1 MKLEDD
7 VTLGYPS
14 LRRGLRLG
22 SDRHCEEGVSPTK
35 QSQPCDR
42 DCFGVVTPRNDDVI
56 GSGDTGQATAHGH
69 TSKESQTGAGEI
81 LRFAQDDNER
91 IDKVQNDS
99 TGLARIASAFASA
112 RAEGRAALMP
122 YFTLGYPDIPASEAV
137 VRAIAAAGADLIE
150 LGVPFSDPLADGPTI
165 QHSTQ
170 VALEQGMTLARGLAL
185 TSRLRSAG
193 VTQPLLLMG
202 YVNPILAYGMVRYAA
217 DAAAAGA
224 DGFIVP
230 DLPPEEAGEL
240 EAVCRAHGLA
250 LVFLL
255 APTSTPER
263 IAAVVSHATGFVYL
277 VSLAGVT
284 GARDQLPPDLA
295 AFVGRVRA
303 ATGLPLAVGFGIAT
317 PEHAAAV
324 GALADGV
331 IVGSALI
338 KAAGAADDPA
348 AAASRFVRALSE
360 ALRSATTLSA
370 RLTAT
375 EITED

>member
-1 MKLEDD
+1 M
-7 VTLGYPS
+7 S
-14 LRRGLRLG
+14 
-22 SDRHCEEGVSPTK
+22 
-35 QSQPCDR
+35 
-42 DCFGVVTPRNDDVI
+42 
-56 GSGDTGQATAHGH
+56 
-69 TSKESQTGAGEI
+69 
-81 LRFAQDDNER
+81 QDD
-91 IDKVQNDS
+91 KSQDS
-99 TGLARIASAFASA
+99 TTGLARIASAFASA

-122 YFTLGYPDIPASEAV
+122 YFTLGYPDIPTSEAV
-137 VRAIAAAGADLIE
+137 VAAIAAAGADLIE

-185 TSRLRSAG
+185 TRRLRAAG
-193 VTQPLLLMG
+193 VAQPLLLMG
-202 YVNPILAYGMVRYAA
+202 YANPILAYGVPRCVA

-230 DLPPEEAGEL
+230 DLPPEEAADL
-240 EAVCRAHGLA
+240 EAACRAHGLA

-263 IAAVVSHATGFVYL
+263 IAAVAGRGTGFVYL

-284 GARDQLPPDLA
+284 GARDRLPPDLA
-295 AFVGRVRA
+295 AFVGRVRG
-303 ATGLPLAVGFGIAT
+303 ATDMPLAVGFGIAT

-338 KAAGAADDPA
+338 NAAGRAADPA
-348 AAASRFVRALSE
+348 AAAGAFVRSLRTALEGSAHGGSTVHGSDVRLHARRVGDGVSTSSGCGSE
-360 ALRSATTLSA
+360 FCMSGCHSETPRAPVK
-370 RLTAT
+370 
-375 EITED
+375 

>member
-1 MKLEDD
+1 M
-7 VTLGYPS
+7 T
-14 LRRGLRLG
+14 
-22 SDRHCEEGVSPTK
+22 HH
-35 QSQPCDR
+35 
-42 DCFGVVTPRNDDVI
+42 DDVI
-56 GSGDTGQATAHGH
+56 LSGHASQPAAHGQ
-69 TSKESQTGAGEI
+69 TSEESPEQANEI
-81 LRFAQDDNER
+81 LRFAQDDKSHNEP
-91 IDKVQNDS
+91 S
-99 TGLARIASAFASA
+99 GLARIAAAFAAA

-122 YFTLGYPDIPASEAV
+122 YFTLGYPDIPTSEAV

-170 VALEQGMTLARGLAL
+170 VALEQGMTLAHGLAL
-185 TSRLRSAG
+185 TSRLRAAG
-193 VTQPLLLMG
+193 VAQPLLLMG
-202 YVNPILAYGMVRYAA
+202 YVNPILAYGVARYVA

-240 EAVCRAHGLA
+240 EAACRAHGLA

-295 AFVGRVRA
+295 AFVGRVRG

-338 KAAGAADDPA
+338 KAVGAAADPA
-348 AAASRFVRALSE
+348 AAAGRFVRALRE
-360 ALRSATTLSA
+360 ALRRATNMSA
-370 RLTAT
+370 RLSATEVT
-375 EITED
+375 EITEG

>member
-1 MKLEDD
+1 MKQDED
-7 VTLGYPS
+7 VILGYPS
-14 LRRGLRLG
+14 RSDGICPG

-42 DCFGVVTPRNDDVI
+42 DCFGVATPRNDDATS
-56 GSGDTGQATAHGH
+56 SGDTGQLAARGQ
-69 TSKESQTGAGEI
+69 TSDREASLWEESPTPAGEI
-81 LRFAQDDNER
+81 LRFAQDDKR
-91 IDKVQNDS
+91 RTQP
-99 TGLARIASAFASA
+99 TGLARIASAFAAA

-122 YFTLGYPDIPASEAV
+122 YFTLGYPDIAAFEAV

-170 VALEQGMTLARGLAL
+170 VALEQGMTLAHGLAL
-185 TSRLRSAG
+185 THRLRAAG

-202 YVNPILAYGMVRYAA
+202 YVNPILAYGVSRYVK
-217 DAAAAGA
+217 DAAVAGA

-240 EAVCRAHGLA
+240 EAACRVHGLA

-263 IAAVVSHATGFVYL
+263 IAAVVSHTTGFVYL

-317 PEHAAAV
+317 PEHASAV

-338 KAAGAADDPA
+338 KAVGAAADPA
-348 AAASRFVRALSE
+348 AAAGRFVRALRE
-360 ALRSATTLSA
+360 ALRRATNTSA
-370 RLTAT
+370 RL
-375 EITED
+375 

>member
-1 MKLEDD
+1 MSQEDN
-7 VTLGYPS
+7 VMLNGLTAQGA
-14 LRRGLRLG
+14 LRRATSEASRPATGLFVGVDSSSSLSYRPAQ
-22 SDRHCEEGVSPTK
+22 SDK
-35 QSQPCDR
+35 
-42 DCFGVVTPRNDDVI
+42 
-56 GSGDTGQATAHGH
+56 GD
-69 TSKESQTGAGEI
+69 
-81 LRFAQDDNER
+81 
-91 IDKVQNDS
+91 
-99 TGLARIASAFASA
+99 GLARIASAFAAA

-122 YFTLGYPDIPASEAV
+122 YFTLGYPDIATSEAV

-170 VALEQGMTLARGLAL
+170 VALEQGMTLARGLTL
-185 TSRLRSAG
+185 VGRLRTAG

-202 YVNPILAYGMVRYAA
+202 YVNPILAYGVTRYVA

-230 DLPPEEAGEL
+230 DLPPEEARDL
-240 EAVCRAHGLA
+240 EAACRAHGLA

-263 IAAVVSHATGFVYL
+263 IAAVASHTTGFVYL

-284 GARDQLPPDLA
+284 GARDRLPLDLA
-295 AFVGRVRA
+295 AFVGRVRG

-317 PEHAAAV
+317 PEHASAV

-338 KAAGAADDPA
+338 SQVGRATDPVAAAGA
-348 AAASRFVRALSE
+348 FVRTLRGAL
-360 ALRSATTLSA
+360 
-370 RLTAT
+370 T
-375 EITED
+375 EG

>member
-1 MKLEDD
+1 MSQEDY
-7 VTLGYPS
+7 VMLNGLTTQGA
-14 LRRGLRLG
+14 LRRVASEASRPATGLFAGVDSSSSLSHRPAQ
-22 SDRHCEEGVSPTK
+22 SDK
-35 QSQPCDR
+35 R
-42 DCFGVVTPRNDDVI
+42 D
-56 GSGDTGQATAHGH
+56 
-69 TSKESQTGAGEI
+69 
-81 LRFAQDDNER
+81 
-91 IDKVQNDS
+91 
-99 TGLARIASAFASA
+99 GLARIASAFAYA

-122 YFTLGYPDIPASEAV
+122 YFTLGYPDIPTSEAV

-170 VALEQGMTLARGLAL
+170 VALEQGMTLIRGLAL
-185 TSRLRSAG
+185 TSRLREAG

-202 YVNPILAYGMVRYAA
+202 YVNPILAYGVRRYVA

-240 EAVCRAHGLA
+240 EAACRAHGLA
-250 LVFLL
+250 LIFLL

-263 IAAVVSHATGFVYL
+263 IAAVASHATGFVYL
-277 VSLAGVT
+277 VSLVGVT

-295 AFVGRVRA
+295 AFVDRVRG
-303 ATGLPLAVGFGIAT
+303 ATSLPLAVGFGIAT

-338 KAAGAADDPA
+338 KAVGTAADPA
-348 AAASRFVRALSE
+348 AAAGRFVRVLSE
-360 ALRSATTLSA
+360 ALRRATNLSA
-370 RLTAT
+370 QLSTT
-375 EITED
+375 EVIENTEG